1 MTRLTLTAAVLLT
14 AAVAQARAQVLLTE
28 NFTVGNNSVA
38 QLQGRGWVL
47 VNNSD
52 QAVPPGGADT
62 GPWGPGLTLLNPPP
76 SGPDGSYWASDF
88 RATGNL
94 TTTGGTLS
102 DWLLT
107 PVVPITNG
115 TTLTFFTRRADPEDA
130 PERMQIRFST
140 AGASTSVGTNDAN
153 ATGGDF
159 AGSSQLLLELNPTQ
173 APNGY
178 PSPWQQ
184 FTLTVTGVPGLT
196 TGRFAFRH
204 FVLNAGLNAP
214 NADVVGLDS
223 VSIVGVP
230 EPASWVLTG
239 LAAAVGWVRWRRAP
253 RNASAKRR

>member
-1 MTRLTLTAAVLLT
+1 MTRLPLTAAVLLT
-14 AAVAQARAQVLLTE
+14 AVAAPAAWAQVLLTE
-28 NFTVGNNSVA
+28 NFLVGNNSVA
-38 QLQGRGWVL
+38 QLQARGWVL

-62 GPWGPGLTLLNPPP
+62 GPWGPGISLLNPPP
-76 SGPDGSYWASDF
+76 IGPNGSYWASDF
-88 RATGNL
+88 RATGNT
-94 TTTGGTLS
+94 TTTGGTIS

-140 AGASTSVGTNDAN
+140 AGSSIAVGTNDAN

-159 AGSSQLLLELNPTQ
+159 AGPGQLLLELNPTQ
-173 APNGY
+173 AANGY
-178 PSPWQQ
+178 PTPWQQ
-184 FTLTVTGVPGLT
+184 FSLTVTGVPSLT

-214 NADVVGLDS
+214 NGDVVGLAG

-230 EPASWVLTG
+230 EPASLALAGLT
-239 LAAAVGWVRWRRAP
+239 AIVGWARWRR
-253 RNASAKRR
+253 RK